1 MNMPASSPRLLQNIH
16 LAFLNQRTILIACFA
31 TIKRLVLYRDT
42 TVQDETA
49 FPPWVLLETSFHL
62 LHSGAIYLTNLS
74 ALLAPRIYFISKP
87 KELFFVAPDTRDI
100 HPLY

>member
-1 MNMPASSPRLLQNIH
+1 
-16 LAFLNQRTILIACFA
+16 
-31 TIKRLVLYRDT
+31 
-42 TVQDETA
+42 
-49 FPPWVLLETSFHL
+49 LLETSFHL